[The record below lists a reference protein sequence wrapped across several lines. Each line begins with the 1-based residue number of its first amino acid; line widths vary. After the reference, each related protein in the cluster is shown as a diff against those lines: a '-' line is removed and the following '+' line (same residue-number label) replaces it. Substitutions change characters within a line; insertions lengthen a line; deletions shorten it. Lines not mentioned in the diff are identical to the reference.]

1 MYCIH
6 VWELSQYSTINTN
19 AIWYDKRKAF
29 LEDQLLC
36 NHEMTCT
43 DYRHMLRNRLAKQ
56 QQNFNSDIP
65 KTFIIAVVC
74 M

>member
-1 MYCIH
+1 MYDNCLNIQQ
-6 VWELSQYSTINTN
+6 LTQMQYDMINE
-19 AIWYDKRKAF
+19 KPF

-43 DYRHMLRNRLAKQ
+43 DYRHMLRNRLPNQ